1 MSPLL
6 EKTFQ
11 QIYVEIIEKFTLNH
25 ENIFEFEYR
34 PWIFSVLGSIA
45 IALMGVLPMLIIP
58 VDTGGT
64 DYSDRKYWFRIEGV
78 LRVFWRKTFNSPVFL
93 LAFFSG
99 WIKILEDYLEFC
111 CGLSTWWC
119 ISKFIAKSLELWS
132 YE

>member
-64 DYSDRKYWFRIEGV
+64 DYSDRKY
-78 LRVFWRKTFNSPVFL
+78 
-93 LAFFSG
+93 
-99 WIKILEDYLEFC
+99 
-111 CGLSTWWC
+111 
-119 ISKFIAKSLELWS
+119 
-132 YE
+132 